1 MNITISEKIRLIA
14 RRKGVTLTEL
24 ARRTEQTRQNLN
36 NKLNRNAWTQAELE
50 QVAKALGVSVQIV
63 FTDQDGTTL

>member
-1 MNITISEKIRLIA
+1 MNITTSEKIRLIA

-24 ARRTEQTRQNLN
+24 ARRTDQTRQNLN

-50 QVAKALGVSVQIV
+50 QVARALGVSVQIV

>member
-1 MNITISEKIRLIA
+1 MNITTSEKIRLIA

-36 NKLNRNAWTQAELE
+36 NKLKRNAWTQAELE